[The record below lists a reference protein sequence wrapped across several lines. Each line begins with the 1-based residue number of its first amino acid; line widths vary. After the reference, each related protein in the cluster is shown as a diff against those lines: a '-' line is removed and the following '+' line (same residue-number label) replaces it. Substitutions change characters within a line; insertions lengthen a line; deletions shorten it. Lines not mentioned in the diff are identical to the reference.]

1 MHQGVVIVAERAGKA
16 NSEKKNNINILN
28 VYKGDCNWAYDLGVT
43 CLGWLPPHL
52 LQTFYDNVKMD

>member
-28 VYKGDCNWAYDLGVT
+28 VYREYCNWAYDLSYFSP
-43 CLGWLPPHL
+43 LAFSPPSSP
-52 LQTFYDNVKMD
+52 NVV